1 MNLVDRARAWLADDP
16 DPATRRELDALL
28 DAAGSGDEAA
38 TAELA
43 GAFDGRLQFGTAGL
57 RGRLGPGPNRM
68 NVAVVARAAAG
79 LGRYLADVGAD
90 GPVVVG
96 FDARHRSDDFAR
108 ETARVLEGLGRHALV
123 LPAPMPT
130 PVLAYAIRHL
140 GAAAGVMVTASHNPP
155 KDNGYK
161 VYLGDGSQIVPP
173 VDAEISA
180 RIDAVGSALA
190 LPRTDGWETLGDD
203 VRENY
208 VADIAAL
215 ADPAGPRD
223 VTVVHTAL
231 HGVGSGV
238 LAEVL
243 IRAGF
248 PAPVPV
254 VEQREPDPDFPT
266 VAFPNPEEAGAMDL
280 ALELAA
286 RRGADVVVA
295 SDPDAD
301 RCAVAIPS
309 AEGWR
314 MLSGDELG
322 VLLGWWLLQRHPG
335 LQGTYAA
342 SIVSGSMLE
351 KLAADN
357 GLSYARTLTGFKW
370 IARVPGLAYGYE
382 EALGYC
388 VDPAHVADK
397 DGVSA
402 ALLVV
407 ELVATTKAR
416 GRTVQDLLDELG
428 RRYGVHATSQISFRV
443 GDLSLITVAVDRLRT
458 SPPISLGGLDVTAVE
473 DLQDGVDGLLP
484 TEGIRLTLGSAARVV
499 VRPSGTEPKLKCY
512 LEAVVAVVDDLTA
525 ARAVAAATLTDV
537 GADLTR
543 ALALPT

>member
-215 ADPAGPRD
+215 ADPADPRD